1 MAETE
6 AKMMSVHQL
15 NQAVKGWIEKLGTIW
30 VEGQLLQLKSSPN
43 WAFAYATLRDPS
55 REDSVRITFR
65 PQLLQQLPALPQDG
79 DRVRVWAKPSFYA
92 KNGDFQLWVSKIQP
106 VGIGE
111 LLAQIEQLRANL
123 RSQGLFDVA
132 RKRPLPFLPRNIGLI
147 TSRGSDGERDVLS
160 IAKERWPEVRFSVR
174 NTLVQGAG
182 AVPAII
188 SALQDL
194 DADPSVDVIIIA
206 RGGGAMETL
215 LPFSDE
221 ALVRAVADAQTPV
234 VSAIGHDRDR
244 PILDDVADLR
254 AATPTDA
261 AKRVVPDVVAE
272 RALVSDLRA
281 RAAAA
286 LRGWVQREQRTIEAL
301 RSRPVLAQPMRTID
315 HHRQEVSQAVG
326 AMRREVRYLLSHE
339 QQLTGAL
346 RAQLQVLGPAA
357 TLQRG
362 YAIVQVVPRDGSEP
376 EVVSSYAMSPPGSQ
390 LRIRVADGSIVAAA
404 MQQAPAD

>member
-1 MAETE
+1 MEQSQE
-6 AKMMSVHQL
+6 KMMSVHQL

-43 WAFAYATLRDPS
+43 WTFAYATLRDPS
-55 REDSVRITFR
+55 KEDSVRLTFR
-65 PQLLQQLPALPQDG
+65 PQILQSLPTLPKDG

-92 KNGDFQLWVSKIQP
+92 KNGDFQLWVTKIQP

-111 LLAQIEQLRANL
+111 LLAQIEQRRADL
-123 RSQGLFDVA
+123 AKEGLFDA
-132 RKRPLPFLPRNIGLI
+132 QRKQPLPFLPKRIGLI

-160 IAKERWPEVRFSVR
+160 ISRERWPEVQFEVR

-182 AVPAII
+182 AVAAII
-188 SALQDL
+188 AALEEL
-194 DADPSVDVIIIA
+194 DAMPEVDVIIIA
-206 RGGGAMETL
+206 RGGGALETL

-221 ALVRAVADAQTPV
+221 SLVRAVADAATPV

-261 AKRVVPDVVAE
+261 AKRVVPDVLAE
-272 RALVSDLRA
+272 RALVSNLRA

-286 LRGWVQREQRTIEAL
+286 LRGWVSREARALEAL
-301 RSRPVLAQPMRTID
+301 RSRPVLAQPLRAIEQRAEHVD
-315 HHRQEVSQAVG
+315 QLRSRI
-326 AMRREVRYLLSHE
+326 RREVGYVLQHE
-339 QQLTGAL
+339 QQAVRGM
-346 RAQLQVLGPAA
+346 RGQLQVLGPAA
-357 TLQRG
+357 TLNRG
-362 YAIVQVVPRDGSEP
+362 YAIVQVVPRDGSET
-376 EVVSSYAMSPPGSQ
+376 EVVTSYAMSPPGSQ

-404 MQQAPAD
+404 MQHAPAK